1 MRDFVKGLFKDATA
15 VLKMVLIVGVPMG
28 ILLFHVWHE
37 YRIVDLGYQIA
48 DVTSEHR
55 AMLEEHKKLSIEAT
69 VQGRTERIATVARE
83 QFGLEQVRP
92 HQVFTIRLGESEVEY
107 VADAVEHASLDY

>member
-1 MRDFVKGLFKDATA
+1 MGEFMKGLIKDATA
-15 VLKMVLIVGVPMG
+15 VLKMVLIVGIPMG

-37 YRIVDLGYQIA
+37 YRIVNLGYQIA

-55 AMLEEHKKLSIEAT
+55 TILEDHKKLSIEAA
-69 VQGRTERIATVARE
+69 VQGRTERIASVARE

-92 HQVFTIRLGESEVEY
+92 HQVFTIRLLDSDHKS
-107 VADAVEHASLDY
+107 VANGVEHASLDY

>member
-1 MRDFVKGLFKDATA
+1 MSDFMKGLFKDATA
-15 VLKMVLIVGVPMG
+15 VLRMLLIVGVPMG

-37 YRIVDLGYQIA
+37 YRIVNLGYQIA

-69 VQGRTERIATVARE
+69 VQGRTERIASVARE

-92 HQVFTIRLGESEVEY
+92 HQVFTIRLLDSANG
-107 VADAVEHASLDY
+107 AAAKGVEHASLDY